1 MKKKKRLSIFT
12 IIIVVFLSGSLI
24 VLLLML
30 NQMNKN
36 IEKLT
41 VKFVQIEKEM
51 EMEMTN
57 KKNRELNDFETKN
70 LVEIN
75 NIYSTYDS
83 NFLKHATAINAP
95 LFRIPDVTSEKV
107 GIVNDT
113 VLIYNTYLVKDNMR
127 NTERWVYVEY
137 VGEDSEEMTTDD
149 CGYMLFSDL
158 TLLDYTQEIYSEVG
172 IGGIYI
178 GHRYED
184 LIARFGL
191 ADDLIKDDYKEW
203 YTYHLQYYLASYI
216 NPRTLCVDRLVL
228 EKPSTH
234 DLAINDDLSS
244 QTKWDEYIR
253 YFDRESIEYV
263 IIDLGETQT
272 LEAYFNEEVKL
283 IVNHWKDEAQINSIE
298 IVKM

>member
-1 MKKKKRLSIFT
+1 LEKKRRLSIFT
-12 IIIVVFLSGSLI
+12 IIIVIFLSGSLI

-41 VKFVQIEKEM
+41 VKFAQIEKEM
-51 EMEMTN
+51 EITN
-57 KKNRELNDFETKN
+57 EKNREINDFETKN
-70 LVEIN
+70 LIEID

-95 LFRIPDVTSEKV
+95 LFRIPDVTSEIV

-149 CGYMLFSDL
+149 CGYMLLSDL
-158 TLLDYTQEIYSEVG
+158 TLLDDTQETYTEIG

-203 YTYHLQYYLASYI
+203 YTYHLQYYLSSFI
-216 NPRTLCVDRLVL
+216 NPRTLCVDRMVL
-228 EKPSTH
+228 EKPSTY
-234 DLAINDDLSS
+234 DLKINDDLSS
-244 QTKWDEYIR
+244 KTNWDEYIR
-253 YFDRESIEYV
+253 YFDRELIEYS
-263 IIDLGETQT
+263 IIDSGETES
-272 LEAYFNEEVKL
+272 LEAYFNDEIKL
-283 IVNHWKDEAQINSIE
+283 IVYHWKGEAQINSIE
-298 IVKM
+298 IVKI

>member
-1 MKKKKRLSIFT
+1 MEKKRRLSIFT
-12 IIIVVFLSGSLI
+12 IIIVIFLSGSLI

-41 VKFVQIEKEM
+41 VKFAQIEKEM
-51 EMEMTN
+51 EITN
-57 KKNRELNDFETKN
+57 EKNREINDFETKN
-70 LVEIN
+70 LIEID

-95 LFRIPDVTSEKV
+95 LFRIPDVTSEIV

-149 CGYMLFSDL
+149 CGYMLLSDL
-158 TLLDYTQEIYSEVG
+158 TLLDDTQETYTEIG

-203 YTYHLQYYLASYI
+203 YTYHLQYYLSSFI
-216 NPRTLCVDRLVL
+216 NPRTLCVDRMVL
-228 EKPSTH
+228 EKPSTY
-234 DLAINDDLSS
+234 DLKINDDLSS
-244 QTKWDEYIR
+244 KTNWDEYIR
-253 YFDRESIEYV
+253 YFDRELIEYS
-263 IIDLGETQT
+263 IIDSGETES
-272 LEAYFNEEVKL
+272 LEAYFNDEIKL
-283 IVNHWKDEAQINSIE
+283 IVYHWKGEAQINSIE
-298 IVKM
+298 IVKI

>member
-1 MKKKKRLSIFT
+1 
-12 IIIVVFLSGSLI
+12 
-24 VLLLML
+24 
-30 NQMNKN
+30 MNKN

-41 VKFVQIEKEM
+41 VKFAQIEKEM
-51 EMEMTN
+51 EITN
-57 KKNRELNDFETKN
+57 EKNREINDFETKN
-70 LVEIN
+70 LIEID

-95 LFRIPDVTSEKV
+95 LFRIPDVTSEIV

-149 CGYMLFSDL
+149 CGYMLLSDL
-158 TLLDYTQEIYSEVG
+158 TLLDDTQETYTEIG

-203 YTYHLQYYLASYI
+203 YTYHLQYYLSSFI
-216 NPRTLCVDRLVL
+216 NPRTLCVDRMVL
-228 EKPSTH
+228 EKPSTY
-234 DLAINDDLSS
+234 DLKINDDLSS
-244 QTKWDEYIR
+244 KTNWDEYIR
-253 YFDRESIEYV
+253 YFDRELIEYS
-263 IIDLGETQT
+263 IIDSGETES
-272 LEAYFNEEVKL
+272 LEAYFNDEIKL
-283 IVNHWKDEAQINSIE
+283 IVYHWKGEAQINSIE
-298 IVKM
+298 IVKI